1 MPRRP
6 ASVGELEKY
15 FPDLAAPGGGDE
27 LFLANEMK
35 QSLFQASFPASRFS
49 SVLLS
54 GGRSFRGPAFAAI
67 THSPAA
73 AEEDGK
79 PSSESVKL
87 GGRNSWTDMPKFLL
101 AGAVS
106 TIISRTCVAP
116 LERIKLECII
126 RGRATPC
133 RDRPAWKSGSSCGS
147 GSRRARGFWKGN
159 VLNLFRMI
167 PFKSINFVCYDMYC
181 DCLLRLP
188 GKTEISNHDRLVAG
202 GISGV
207 AATVVCLPLDT
218 IRTRLIAPGGELL
231 GGVEGCFLHMVRNEG
246 FLSLYKGLAPALISM
261 GPSSAIFYA
270 VYDMLKAFDL
280 SHRQRRRRNGD
291 RAAVEVGVARRLVY
305 GAVAGACAETVTY
318 PLEVL
323 RRQLQLQRRA
333 GMGMAAAFV
342 RLIER
347 DGVPSLFAGLLP
359 SALQVLPSAALSY
372 LFYELMKSI
381 LKVN

>member
-35 QSLFQASFPASRFS
+35 QSLFRASFPASRFS

-126 RGRATPC
+126 RGPGHSLPGIVLRI
-133 RDRPAWKSGSSCGS
+133 WKSEGPW
-147 GSRRARGFWKGN
+147 GFWKGN